1 MASFGDRLAIIIT
14 ADGKGAVREIKSV
27 GDAAD
32 KNIGKATNRLDKFG
46 DSALRTGAVMVG
58 ASVAI
63 GYALSKTVKSAQEAE
78 LAQLKLENS
87 VKGSA
92 RVSGNAV
99 AAFNAQATALQ
110 NVTVASDEAVT
121 GIQAILV
128 QFGLSEKQ
136 VLSFTPLVVDL
147 SRKMGIDFDAAAKA
161 VGKSL
166 DGNAGALKRMGINVD
181 TARFATDRLGAV
193 LDALRQ
199 KVGGFAKSEGK
210 TFDGQMAILANR
222 MDEFKESIG
231 AGVVG
236 ALNAVLPAVNKVG
249 AAIGGVDTATG
260 GAVGKF
266 TAFAAAGLALG
277 GVALFIAGS
286 VVKATVAMQTLAIVA
301 PRTAVALNMAGKAA
315 PWLALAAAVY
325 SLSSALGDALVK
337 SSAEARAAIVDM
349 GGKGK
354 KSISEFYDAVTERA
368 KENLST
374 IERMKRSMK
383 SIEITLTGAEVLKAT
398 RQEFAKLATES
409 PAAATALLATI
420 EKLGTASGLSAE
432 EVSAMRGELDK
443 AAMASAKYGVAQ
455 EAFTAATK
463 KAADSLDSEE
473 VALRKTIDANW
484 ALIDAKRAAAGA
496 GLDLVSATLAQTA
509 AQIAFNEEAS
519 PENYIAL
526 ARANMAVEASVKAVA
541 TVAGDTAVT
550 ALLSLSRET
559 GQVVTESDKAAAA
572 TNAQRAA
579 LEALK
584 VTTPTLTPII
594 DAYLTALKS
603 TEGTYIATL
612 QVITDGSLAAVR
624 KTLEDAFPSELR
636 VRVKPYTGYGA
647 LDRLLGGADG
657 DVNTPNRAH
666 GGPVSKMQPYIV
678 GERGPE
684 LFMPQSN
691 GQIIPNRS
699 LTSSGV
705 GGVGGG
711 SSIVVNV
718 SVAAGGDPA
727 EVGRK
732 TVDAIKAY
740 ERRSGSFWRN

>member
-136 VLSFTPLVVDL
+136 VLSLTPLVVDL

-181 TARFATDRLGAV
+181 ATRFATDRLGAV
-193 LDALRQ
+193 MDALRQ

-236 ALNAVLPAVNKVG
+236 ALNTVLPAVNKVG

-260 GAVGKF
+260 GMIGKF
-266 TAFAAAGLALG
+266 TTFAVVG
-277 GVALFIAGS
+277 GVVAGS
-286 VVKATVAMQTLAIVA
+286 MLLLTGSVIKSRLAMEALAASA
-301 PRTAVALNMAGKAA
+301 PRTAAAIGLVGKASIGIGVAVALFAGFS
-315 PWLALAAAVY
+315 AVIN
-325 SLSSALGDALVK
+325 SFSESTDKALGRLQNF
-337 SSAEARAAIVDM
+337 
-349 GGKGK
+349 GGKGAASLDAFRSAIAGANNGLIDGV
-354 KSISEFYDAVTERA
+354 KSLLSFRNATEEINFRGLETFKTLADEDAAAARNLLTNLKANRGEHEISEATLKKMSTVLGENA
-368 KENLST
+368 KGQAALGVAAEEAARLV
-374 IERMKRSMK
+374 
-383 SIEITLTGAEVLKAT
+383 SIET
-398 RQEFAKLATES
+398 
-409 PAAATALLATI
+409 
-420 EKLGTASGLSAE
+420 
-432 EVSAMRGELDK
+432 
-443 AAMASAKYGVAQ
+443 
-455 EAFTAATK
+455 
-463 KAADSLDSEE
+463 DSLDSQA
-473 VALRKTIDANW
+473 VALQKTVTAQW
-484 ALIDAKRAAAGA
+484 AVIDAKRAAAGA

-509 AQIAFNEEAS
+509 AQIAFNKEAS
-519 PENYIAL
+519 PENYVAL
-526 ARANMAVEASVKAVA
+526 ARANMAVEASVKGVATAAADAAVA
-541 TVAGDTAVT
+541 
-550 ALLSLSRET
+550 ALPKFATET
-559 GQVVTESDKAAAA
+559 DKAAAA
-572 TNAQRAA
+572 TNAQRTA

-594 DAYLTALKS
+594 DAYLTALKPV
-603 TEGTYIATL
+603 EGVRTTTIK
-612 QVITDGSLAAVR
+612 VVVDEGSLASAKWRLTGLPSIFTPEVR
-624 KTLEDAFPSELR
+624 PVLIWGSA
-636 VRVKPYTGYGA
+636 
-647 LDRLLGGADG
+647 GGSD
-657 DVNTPNRAH
+657 NNPFTPRAN

-699 LTSSGV
+699 LTSNGV
-705 GGVGGG
+705 GVGGG

-718 SVAAGGDPA
+718 SVASGGDPA

-740 ERRSGSFWRN
+740 ERRSGNFWRSN

>member
-136 VLSFTPLVVDL
+136 VLSLTPLVVDL

-181 TARFATDRLGAV
+181 ATRFATDRLGAV
-193 LDALRQ
+193 MDALRQ

-236 ALNAVLPAVNKVG
+236 ALNTVLPAVNKVG

-260 GAVGKF
+260 GMIGKF
-266 TAFAAAGLALG
+266 TTFAVVG
-277 GVALFIAGS
+277 GVVAGS
-286 VVKATVAMQTLAIVA
+286 MLLLTGSVIKSRLAMEALAASA
-301 PRTAVALNMAGKAA
+301 PRTAAAIGLVGKASIGIGVAVALFAGFS
-315 PWLALAAAVY
+315 AVIN
-325 SLSSALGDALVK
+325 SFSESTDKALGRLQNF
-337 SSAEARAAIVDM
+337 
-349 GGKGK
+349 GGKGAASLDAFRSAIAGANNGLIDGVKSLLSFRNATEEINFRGLETFKTLADEDAAAARNLLTNLKANRGEPEIPDATLK
-354 KSISEFYDAVTERA
+354 KMSTVLGENA
-368 KENLST
+368 KGQAALGVAAEEAARLV
-374 IERMKRSMK
+374 
-383 SIEITLTGAEVLKAT
+383 SIET
-398 RQEFAKLATES
+398 
-409 PAAATALLATI
+409 
-420 EKLGTASGLSAE
+420 
-432 EVSAMRGELDK
+432 
-443 AAMASAKYGVAQ
+443 
-455 EAFTAATK
+455 
-463 KAADSLDSEE
+463 DSLDSQA
-473 VALRKTIDANW
+473 VALQKTVTAQW
-484 ALIDAKRAAAGA
+484 AVIDAKRAAAGA

-509 AQIAFNEEAS
+509 AQIAFNKEAS
-519 PENYIAL
+519 PENYVAL
-526 ARANMAVEASVKAVA
+526 ARANMAVEASVKGVATAAADAAVA
-541 TVAGDTAVT
+541 
-550 ALLSLSRET
+550 ALPKFATET
-559 GQVVTESDKAAAA
+559 DKAAAA
-572 TNAQRAA
+572 TNAQRTA

-594 DAYLTALKS
+594 DAYLTALKPV
-603 TEGTYIATL
+603 EGVRTTTIK
-612 QVITDGSLAAVR
+612 VVVDEGSLASAKWRLTGLPSIFTPEVR
-624 KTLEDAFPSELR
+624 PVLIWGSA
-636 VRVKPYTGYGA
+636 
-647 LDRLLGGADG
+647 GGSD
-657 DVNTPNRAH
+657 NNPFTPRAN

-699 LTSSGV
+699 LTSNGV
-705 GGVGGG
+705 GVGGG

-718 SVAAGGDPA
+718 SVASGGDPA

-740 ERRSGSFWRN
+740 ERRSGNFWRSN